1 MSTLPTFDTLNEHV
15 SAGERLNDADLLEI
29 SRTSDILQIG
39 MLADVARRRLNGTRV
54 TYLRVVSRPW
64 DQEGGE
70 SIPPAAREVRLTGS
84 PASLAVALTAIE
96 RTKLVAGDRTVSA
109 FSWDDVVRLASSDGA
124 SVANVLA
131 GLRDAG
137 LDALVEVP
145 LDTEGGVEAALEG
158 LRAAGFR
165 QIRLTVER
173 APAVERTTL
182 MIQAAGLQEQYR
194 CIQALSPLPSVLQP
208 FRPTT
213 GYEDV
218 RGVAVAR
225 LAAPNIPMIQVDWL
239 RYGPKLAQ
247 VALTFGADDL
257 DAVSG
262 SDDAP
267 EGARR
272 APIEELRRNIIAAGL
287 IPAERDGQFSLLP

>member
-1 MSTLPTFDTLNEHV
+1 M
-15 SAGERLNDADLLEI
+15 
-29 SRTSDILQIG
+29 
-39 MLADVARRRLNGTRV
+39 
-54 TYLRVVSRPW
+54 
-64 DQEGGE
+64 
-70 SIPPAAREVRLTGS
+70 PPAAREVRLTGT
-84 PASLAVALTAIE
+84 PASLEAALTAIE
-96 RTKLVAGDRTVSA
+96 RTKVVAGNRTLSG
-109 FSWDDVVRLASSDGA
+109 FSWGDVVRLASSDGTSVA
-124 SVANVLA
+124 SVLSR
-131 GLRDAG
+131 LRGAG
-137 LDALVEVP
+137 LDALVDVP
-145 LDTEGGVEAALEG
+145 LDTEGGVDAALEALCG
-158 LRAAGFR
+158 AEFR
-165 QIRLTVER
+165 QVRLTIER
-173 APAVERTTL
+173 APAVERATL
-182 MIQAAGLQEQYR
+182 MIQAAALQERYS

-257 DAVSG
+257 DGVSG

-267 EGARR
+267 DGTRR

-287 IPAERDGQFSLLP
+287 TPAERDGHFNLLA

>member
-1 MSTLPTFDTLNEHV
+1 MPTFDSLSAQV
-15 SAGERLNDADLLEI
+15 AAGERLSDADLLEL
-29 SRTSDILQIG
+29 SRAPDILQIG
-39 MLADVARRRLNGTRV
+39 MLADVVRRQLNGTTV
-54 TYLRVVSRPW
+54 TFLRVVSHPW
-64 DQEGGE
+64 DQDIVEPL
-70 SIPPAAREVRLTGS
+70 PPAAREVRLTGA
-84 PASLAVALTAIE
+84 PASLAVALTVIE
-96 RTKLVAGDRTVSA
+96 RTKVIAGDRTVA
-109 FSWDDVVRLASSDGA
+109 GFSWGDVVRFDSSDGA
-124 SVANVLA
+124 SAANVLA
-131 GLRDAG
+131 RLRGAG
-137 LDALVEVP
+137 LDALVDVP
-145 LDTEGGVEAALEG
+145 LDSEGGVEAALESLCG
-158 LRAAGFR
+158 AGC
-165 QIRLTVER
+165 QKIRVTVER

-182 MIQAAGLQEQYR
+182 MLHAAALQERYR

-262 SDDAP
+262 SDHAP
-267 EGARR
+267 DGTRR
-272 APIEELRRNIIAAGL
+272 APMEELRRNIMAAGL
-287 IPAERDGQFSLLP
+287 TPAERDGHFNLLA

>member
-1 MSTLPTFDTLNEHV
+1 MAGLTFDTLSEHV
-15 SAGERLNDADLLEI
+15 SAGERLSDADLLEL
-29 SRTSDILQIG
+29 SRAPDILQIG
-39 MLADVARRRLNGTRV
+39 MLADVVRRRLNGTRV
-54 TYLRVVSRPW
+54 TYLRVVSHPW
-64 DQEGGE
+64 DQATVE
-70 SIPPAAREVRLTGS
+70 SMPPAAREVRLTGT
-84 PASLAVALTAIE
+84 PASLGVALTAIE
-96 RTKLVAGDRTVSA
+96 RTRVSAGDRTVSG
-109 FSWDDVVRLASSDGA
+109 FSWGDVVRLASSDGTSVA
-124 SVANVLA
+124 SVLSR
-131 GLRDAG
+131 LRGAG
-137 LDALVEVP
+137 LDALVDVP
-145 LDTEGGVEAALEG
+145 LDSEGGVEAALESLCG
-158 LRAAGFR
+158 AQFR
-165 QIRLTVER
+165 QIRVTVER
-173 APAVERTTL
+173 APAVERATL
-182 MIQAAGLQEQYR
+182 MIQAAALQERYR

-267 EGARR
+267 DGTRR
-272 APIEELRRNIIAAGL
+272 APMEELRRNIIAAGL
-287 IPAERDGQFSLLP
+287 TPAERDGHFNLLA

>member
-1 MSTLPTFDTLNEHV
+1 MPTFDSLTAQV
-15 SAGERLNDADLLEI
+15 SAGERLSDIDLLEL
-29 SRTSDILQIG
+29 SRAPDILQIG
-39 MLADVARRRLNGTRV
+39 MLADVVRRQLNGTTV
-54 TYLRVVSRPW
+54 TYVRVVSHPW
-64 DQEGGE
+64 DRDIVEPL
-70 SIPPAAREVRLTGS
+70 PPAAREVRLIGT
-84 PASLAVALTAIE
+84 PASLAVALTVIE
-96 RTKLVAGDRTVSA
+96 RTKIMAGDRAVSGL
-109 FSWDDVVRLASSDGA
+109 SWGDVVRFASSDGT
-124 SVANVLA
+124 SVANVLSR
-131 GLRDAG
+131 LRSAG
-137 LDALVEVP
+137 LDALVDVP
-145 LDTEGGVEAALEG
+145 LDAEGGVEAALESLCG
-158 LRAAGFR
+158 AEF
-165 QIRLTVER
+165 QKIKVTVER

-182 MIQAAGLQEQYR
+182 MIQAAALQERYR
-194 CIQALSPLPSVLQP
+194 CIQALSPLPSVVQA

-267 EGARR
+267 DGTRR
-272 APIEELRRNIIAAGL
+272 APMEELRRNIMAAGFT
-287 IPAERDGQFSLLP
+287 PAERDGRFTLLA

>member
-1 MSTLPTFDTLNEHV
+1 MSILPTFDTLNEHV
-15 SAGERLNDADLLEI
+15 SAGERLSDADLLDL
-29 SRTSDILQIG
+29 SRAPDILQIG
-39 MLADVARRRLNGTRV
+39 MLADVARRRLNGATV
-54 TYLRVVSRPW
+54 TYLRVISRPW
-64 DQEGGE
+64 DQETVE
-70 SIPPAAREVRLTGS
+70 SMPPAAREVRLTGT
-84 PASLAVALTAIE
+84 PDSLGAALTAID
-96 RTKLVAGDRTVSA
+96 RTKVVAGDRTLSG
-109 FSWDDVVRLASSDGA
+109 FSWGDVVRLASSDGTSVA
-124 SVANVLA
+124 SVLSR
-131 GLRDAG
+131 LRGAG
-137 LDALVEVP
+137 LDALVDVP
-145 LDTEGGVEAALEG
+145 LDTAGGVEAALDG
-158 LRAAGFR
+158 LCGAEFR
-165 QIRLTVER
+165 QVRLTVER
-173 APAVERTTL
+173 APAVKRATL
-182 MIQAAGLQEQYR
+182 MIQAAALQERYR

-257 DAVSG
+257 DGVSG

-267 EGARR
+267 DGTRR

-287 IPAERDGQFSLLP
+287 TPAERDGHFNLLA

>member
-1 MSTLPTFDTLNEHV
+1 MSILPTFDTLNEHV
-15 SAGERLNDADLLEI
+15 SAGERLSDADLLDL
-29 SRTSDILQIG
+29 SRTPDILQIG
-39 MLADVARRRLNGTRV
+39 MLADVARRRLNGATV
-54 TYLRVVSRPW
+54 TYLRVISRPW
-64 DQEGGE
+64 DQETVE
-70 SIPPAAREVRLTGS
+70 SMPPAAREVRLTGT
-84 PASLAVALTAIE
+84 PDSLGAALTAID
-96 RTKLVAGDRTVSA
+96 RTKVVAGDRTLSG
-109 FSWDDVVRLASSDGA
+109 FSWGDVVRLASSDGTSVA
-124 SVANVLA
+124 SVLSR
-131 GLRDAG
+131 LRGAG
-137 LDALVEVP
+137 LDALVDVP
-145 LDTEGGVEAALEG
+145 LDTAGGVEAALDG
-158 LRAAGFR
+158 LCGAEFR
-165 QIRLTVER
+165 QVRLTVER
-173 APAVERTTL
+173 APAVERATL
-182 MIQAAGLQEQYR
+182 MIQAAALQERYR

-257 DAVSG
+257 DGVSG

-267 EGARR
+267 DGTRR

-287 IPAERDGQFSLLP
+287 TPAERDGHFNLLA

>member
-1 MSTLPTFDTLNEHV
+1 MSTLPTFDNLTEHV
-15 SAGERLNDADLLEI
+15 AAGERLSDADLLEL
-29 SRTSDILQIG
+29 SRAPDILQIG

-54 TYLRVVSRPW
+54 TYLRVFSRPL
-64 DQEGGE
+64 DQDGVE
-70 SIPPAAREVRLTGS
+70 SMPPSAREVRLTGT
-84 PASLAVALTAIE
+84 PTSLAVALTAIE
-96 RTKLVAGDRTVSA
+96 RTKVTAGDRTVSA
-109 FSWDDVVRLASSDGA
+109 FSWGDVRRLASSDGG
-124 SVANVLA
+124 SVADVLS
-131 GLRDAG
+131 GLRGAG
-137 LDALVEVP
+137 LDALVDVP
-145 LDTEGGVEAALEG
+145 LDTEGGVEAALESLCG
-158 LRAAGFR
+158 AEFR

-173 APAVERTTL
+173 APAVERTAL
-182 MIQAAGLQEQYR
+182 MIQAAGLQERYR
-194 CIQALSPLPSVLQP
+194 CIQTLSPLPSVLQP

-257 DAVSG
+257 DTVSG

-267 EGARR
+267 EGTRR
-272 APIEELRRNIIAAGL
+272 APIQELRRNIIAAGL
-287 IPAERDGQFSLLP
+287 TPAERDGHFTLLA